1 MYRFAHRYWI
11 GRVLHKG
18 TAELQQKYE
27 RGLTIGVNPSID
39 MSVKAFLNKYFKTE
53 ASSPLPLPLPSEPT
67 LTVRH
72 VVEERKEVFHIFTD
86 GACSDNGRRGA
97 RGGFG
102 VHFYS
107 DRQTPNLDISEP
119 LMNNEQ
125 QTNNRGELRAIQAA
139 LDAIEKYGTQWM
151 RDYDTFY
158 IWSDSEYSIHSLTK
172 WAAGWKRNGW
182 KKGDGGLI
190 QNLDLI
196 KPIYTKLSSMPYVHL
211 RYVKAHN
218 EGKKD
223 QFPWN
228 GNHEADRLA
237 RLSVVRLL

>member
-1 MYRFAHRYWI
+1 
-11 GRVLHKG
+11 
-18 TAELQQKYE
+18 
-27 RGLTIGVNPSID
+27 
-39 MSVKAFLNKYFKTE
+39 MSVKAFLNKYFKTDT
-53 ASSPLPLPLPSEPT
+53 SSSLPQPQPPPSESS

-72 VVEERKEVFHIFTD
+72 VVEQKVQEPAEQRKEIFHIFTD

-125 QTNNRGELRAIQAA
+125 QTNNRGELRAIQSA
-139 LDAIEKYGTQWM
+139 LDAIEKYGSRWM
-151 RDYDTFY
+151 QTYDTFY

-237 RLSVVRLL
+237 RLSVVKLF